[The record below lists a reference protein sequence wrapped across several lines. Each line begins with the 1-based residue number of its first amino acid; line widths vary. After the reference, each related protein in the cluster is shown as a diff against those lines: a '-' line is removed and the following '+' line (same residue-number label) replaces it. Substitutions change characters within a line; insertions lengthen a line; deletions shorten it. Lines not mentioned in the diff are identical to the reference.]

1 MNENINRNHNEI
13 NKIKT
18 SLNYH
23 QLYSNMDKRL
33 SVIEHILKN
42 KRGSIDPRILFW
54 ILIAILLYLLLKS
67 VGILP

>member
-1 MNENINRNHNEI
+1 
-13 NKIKT
+13 
-18 SLNYH
+18 
-23 QLYSNMDKRL
+23 MDKRL